1 MFALAKAYAG
11 SQQNKKR
18 NDPNSYNS
26 LHQGSILQSG
36 KRLLGWSAMRLKAH
50 LDVSSPL
57 GICLSKSA
65 HPRGGRDLRGG
76 NSQPAV
82 SRLRFRFS
90 GDSNAIWPRELVFE
104 RGISC
109 RSRS

>member
-11 SQQNKKR
+11 RRQNKKR

-50 LDVSSPL
+50 LDVSSLL

-65 HPRGGRDLRGG
+65 HPRGRDFVEGTD
-76 NSQPAV
+76 SPAV

-90 GDSNAIWPRELVFE
+90 GDYKSIWPRE
-104 RGISC
+104 
-109 RSRS
+109 

>member
-1 MFALAKAYAG
+1 MFALAKADAG

-50 LDVSSPL
+50 LDVSSLL

-65 HPRGGRDLRGG
+65 HPRGQRLRGG
-76 NSQPAV
+76 NRQPAV
-82 SRLRFRFS
+82 AGSVSDFS
-90 GDSNAIWPRELVFE
+90 GDYKSIWPRE
-104 RGISC
+104 
-109 RSRS
+109 